1 MGNFN
6 YRGAVAITPGDTSVN
21 NFARGVCQ
29 GIYVGGAGAIAAVM
43 EDGTVATFSAVPV
56 GTLLPIRA
64 VRVNATNTTAT
75 LLLALY

>member
-6 YRGAVAITPGDTSVN
+6 YAGAVAVTPSDVN

-64 VRVNATNTTAT
+64 TRVNSTNTTAT